1 MWGDFLSVRQKIW
14 IKALYWQIVRDT
26 RIISS
31 TWTKEGCKKG
41 IYYTTQV
48 TYWNLLRI
56 TTANAI
62 IRYHIFHLFVGRHK
76 KRIPVMER
84 YCRLNM
90 KIEGHI
96 ANLYYLF
103 WHFKNMLPYFTIQKY
118 FSFFFLLSD
127 GKQLIL
133 SWKRRQFCW
142 SHSPSCLVKYL
153 WYHYELYFAAIGMWY
168 SRLKI
173 MTMEAPVP

>member
-14 IKALYWQIVRDT
+14 IKALYSQIVRDT

-76 KRIPVMER
+76 KGIPVMER
-84 YCRLNM
+84 YCRLNI

-96 ANLYYLF
+96 TNLYYLF
-103 WHFKNMLPYFTIQKY
+103 WHFKNMLP
-118 FSFFFLLSD
+118 FLLALISLYKNIFLSSSCCRMENSLFFHGRD
-127 GKQLIL
+127 VDFAEVIVLLAWWSIYDTIMSYTLQQLECDI
-133 SWKRRQFCW
+133 R
-142 SHSPSCLVKYL
+142 V
-153 WYHYELYFAAIGMWY
+153 
-168 SRLKI
+168 
-173 MTMEAPVP
+173 

>member
-14 IKALYWQIVRDT
+14 IKALYSQIVRDT

-62 IRYHIFHLFVGRHK
+62 IRYRIFHLFVGRHK
-76 KRIPVMER
+76 KRITVMER
-84 YCRLNM
+84 DCRLNI
-90 KIEGHI
+90 KIESHI
-96 ANLYYLF
+96 ADLCYLF
-103 WHFKNMLPYFTIQKY
+103 WHFKNMLP
-118 FSFFFLLSD
+118 FLLA
-127 GKQLIL
+127 LIL
-133 SWKRRQFCW
+133 LYKNIFLSSSCCQMENSLSFHGRNVDFAHVIVLLTWW
-142 SHSPSCLVKYL
+142 SIYD
-153 WYHYELYFAAIGMWY
+153 I
-168 SRLKI
+168 I
-173 MTMEAPVP
+173 MSYTLQQLECDIRF